1 MASKGTWDHLNTRKE
16 ILEMIKNK
24 KMLITL
30 GVLAILGSII
40 IAINFSRMG
49 SRAVVYGLFPLTG
62 NVGIVGQYLKN
73 GLSLGCEDTDNTFIG
88 VADDSKAD
96 PKTGYTAMQK
106 MIVFNK
112 PKIVLTAISG
122 VAIAIRDMLEKE
134 RILHFSMTGTD
145 QLFGK
150 DPKYTYRFYPS
161 ASYISDFIVS
171 WFKENKRG
179 ANIKHISIVYQ
190 NNEWGN
196 SYCEAMRGKIIK
208 LDGRKLDDIYS
219 VDINRDEYINIAA
232 RIKTAGSDCLCV
244 SLQGDLCS
252 EFIRRVRLSGYKG
265 LIICDNNFTAAVA
278 SKCSDYLDNMVVVDF
293 AKPEGSE
300 FDVFQRKYKH
310 KFNDLPDMPAILVYE
325 VLKIFSV
332 AKSVYGEDAWYD
344 SDKMQAFTYDGML
357 GQITVTGREIRFP
370 LVVKNAGDLIR

>member
-1 MASKGTWDHLNTRKE
+1 MK
-16 ILEMIKNK
+16 KNK
-24 KMLITL
+24 LLIAI

-40 IAINFSRMG
+40 IAIKSSRSG
-49 SRAVVYGLFPLTG
+49 DREVVYGLFPLTG
-62 NVGIVGQYLKN
+62 NVGIIGQYLKN
-73 GLSLGCEDTDNTFIG
+73 GLSLGCEDADNSFIG

-134 RILHFSMTGTD
+134 QILHFSMTGTD

-150 DPKYTYRFYPS
+150 DSKYTYRFYPS
-161 ASYISDFIVS
+161 SSYISDFIVA
-171 WFKENKRG
+171 WLKGNNRG
-179 ANIKHISIVYQ
+179 AETKHVSIVYQ

-196 SYCEAMRGKIIK
+196 SYCDAMKRKITELENSK
-208 LDGRKLDDIYS
+208 VDDIYS
-219 VDINRDEYINIAA
+219 IDINRDEYVNIAA
-232 RIKTAGSDCLCV
+232 RIKMAGSDCLCV

-278 SKCSDYLDNMVVVDF
+278 SKCSEYLDNMVVVDF
-293 AKPEGSE
+293 AKPEGFE
-300 FDVFQRKYKH
+300 FDEFQRKYKQR
-310 KFNDLPDMPAILVYE
+310 FNELPDMPAILVYE

-332 AKSVYGEDAWYD
+332 AKSAYGEDAWYD
-344 SDKMQAFTYDGML
+344 NTKMQAFAYDGML
-357 GQITVTGREIRFP
+357 GRITVEGREIRFP
-370 LVVKNAGDLIR
+370 LVVKNAGDLIK